1 MSQTLNPF
9 IRGYRNLHF
18 VRTLCISHEDDSPL
32 IWRPLH
38 PSQAHLPD
46 DQIAQFPCLLSSDY
60 ALITEG

>member
-9 IRGYRNLHF
+9 IRGYQNLHF

-46 DQIAQFPCLLSSDY
+46 DQIAQFPAFCP
-60 ALITEG
+60 AIMR